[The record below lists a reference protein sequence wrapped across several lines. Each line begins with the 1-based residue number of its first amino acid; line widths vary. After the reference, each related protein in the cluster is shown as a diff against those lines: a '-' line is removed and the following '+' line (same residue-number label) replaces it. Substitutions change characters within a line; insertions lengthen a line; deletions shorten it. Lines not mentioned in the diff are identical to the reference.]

1 MPTAEFYLLRYLQKS
16 LGPPTLFLTTTQ
28 PVDDLILPCLAHC
41 SANAHAD
48 ALVCHGTQWWSSV
61 D

>member
-16 LGPPTLFLTTTQ
+16 LGPPTFFLTITQ
-28 PVDDLILPCLAHC
+28 TVNDHSSASTCLAHS
-41 SANAHAD
+41 SASAHGA
-48 ALVCHGTQWWSSV
+48 QWWSSV